1 MASALSSTSPSIE
14 FTGHATGVRPAAGG
28 RAWRLHAVLAA
39 GLAAYAI
46 AFFAWTAA
54 RPFGRESLA
63 FLAVSDVAG
72 ALPALAGA
80 AIAVLAA
87 RRAEGRPRRG
97 WFLLASGWLA
107 WGLGETVWGI
117 YEVILRVET
126 PFPSLVDVGYLA
138 SIPLMLAGI
147 VMLMPRESEARHWAD
162 VVSAGATALV
172 GAALIWHFVVSDIF
186 AQSDVGLLQQVL
198 SAAYPVGD
206 LLLLAVL
213 ALALRKVWR
222 GIAGIILAVLFIGL
236 MAFLAA
242 DLVFAYL
249 EVQNR
254 YLSGNLATDPAWV
267 GGFLLMAYAAGL
279 QALFGAEYRVVLSAR
294 RRARWLGAVPAVV
307 LVIVGALFA
316 GDALGADGRFHLDRM
331 LAFVGAVGGAAIL
344 AHVLLVLTDNVEV
357 VLDTRQELRNAAE
370 LQATLMPVP
379 NHRGDHYEL
388 AARYLPARNLGGD
401 FYDWWEQ
408 PSGTLHI
415 AFGDVMG
422 KGLGAALLMASMRTA
437 LRACARGSGVS
448 ETIVRA
454 ADLMANDFT
463 NTSAFSTLFYARFE
477 TRTNTLTYVDC
488 GHGLSFVLTP
498 EGDVHRLPATSL
510 PLGTLDTPYDVRSTE
525 VRLGP
530 GYCLFVCS
538 DGLLD
543 LLPDLM
549 APRTLASVLRG
560 ARFDAPHAV
569 ERALLTALDAGTPED
584 DVTLLLLRLPE
595 ASPRGEL
602 VPTTARAAS

>member
-1 MASALSSTSPSIE
+1 MSSTSPSIE
-14 FTGHATGVRPAAGG
+14 FSRHAAGVRAAAGG
-28 RAWRLHAVLAA
+28 RAWRLHAMLAA

-54 RPFGRESLA
+54 RPFGRDSLV
-63 FLAVSDVAG
+63 FLAVSDVGG
-72 ALPALAGA
+72 AIPPLAAA

-97 WFLLASGWLA
+97 WSLLASGWLA
-107 WGLGETVWGI
+107 WGLGETAWAF

-138 SIPLMLAGI
+138 AIPLMLAGV

-162 VVSAGATALV
+162 ILSAGATALV
-172 GAALIWHFVVSDIF
+172 GAALIWRFVVSDIL
-186 AQSDVGLLQQVL
+186 AQSDVGVLQQAL

-213 ALALRKVWR
+213 ALALRNVWR

-236 MAFLAA
+236 LAFLAA

-249 EVQNR
+249 EVQDQ

-279 QALFGAEYRVVLSAR
+279 QALFGAEYRVALSAR
-294 RRARWLGAVPAVV
+294 RGARWLGAAPAVILV
-307 LVIVGALFA
+307 LVGGLLA
-316 GDALGADGRFHLDRM
+316 GDALGVDGRFHLDRM

-344 AHVLLVLTDNVEV
+344 ARVLLVLTDNVEV

-370 LQATLMPVP
+370 VQATLMPVP

-388 AARYLPARNLGGD
+388 VARYLPARNLGGD

-408 PSGTLHI
+408 PDGTLHI

-437 LRACARGSGVS
+437 LRACAQRSGVS

-454 ADLMANDFT
+454 AGLMANDFS

-488 GHGLSFVLTP
+488 GHGLSFVLTRD
-498 EGDVHRLPATSL
+498 GDVQRLPATSL
-510 PLGTLDTPYDVRSTE
+510 PLGTLDAPYDVRSTE

-549 APRTLASVLRG
+549 SPPALTSVLRG
-560 ARFDAPHAV
+560 ARFDAFRAV
-569 ERALLTALDAGTPED
+569 ERTLTTALDAGVPED

-595 ASPRGEL
+595 APARIEH
-602 VPTTARAAS
+602 VPSTAGAAS